1 MFTLYNVRYWMFT
14 SLFTLYHRPLDK
26 YAQLKKKCS
35 YFSTKRYVVGTLKN
49 VSMRQFC

>member
-26 YAQLKKKCS
+26 YAQLKKKVLIS
-35 YFSTKRYVVGTLKN
+35 QPKDMLWVH
-49 VSMRQFC
+49 